1 VLVEICRLPSPQ
13 RKTSLIA
20 FRDWWFDEV
29 EEDMMRDGKALGKL
43 SAELRKCI
51 REDVDEFP
59 ISLEEA
65 KEARLRLMEERKAYV
80 TTHTSTAFEGNKF
93 SLCEH

>member
-1 VLVEICRLPSPQ
+1 
-13 RKTSLIA
+13 
-20 FRDWWFDEV
+20 
-29 EEDMMRDGKALGKL
+29 MMRDGKALGKL
-43 SAELRKCI
+43 SAELRKTIC
-51 REDVDEFP
+51 EDVDEFL

-65 KEARLRLMEERKAYV
+65 KEARLRLMEERKSYV

>member
-1 VLVEICRLPSPQ
+1 MLVEFCRLPSPQ
-13 RKTSLIA
+13 EKTSLIA

-29 EEDMMRDGKALGKL
+29 EEEMMRDGKALGKL
-43 SAELRKCI
+43 SAELRKNIC
-51 REDVDEFP
+51 EDVDDFP

-80 TTHTSTAFEGNKF
+80 TTHSTAFEGNKF
-93 SLCEH
+93 NLCEH